1 VTSHAESR
9 FASRDG
15 FYCERSAVLTLSNET
30 AIRGIQLRS
39 DRAQLSCSATFAYPT
54 EVKGKRIMAMKHTD
68 THPIRSP
75 IATSGA
81 EWFEPEPGVRFKVLA
96 STEQTAGA
104 YACLENIAQKGTGS
118 PLHIH
123 HNEDEHFLILEGTA
137 HLVLGEKTIDLPAG
151 QTITLPRG
159 IPHAW
164 SNKSDVPLRSLVMF
178 NPGGFDQLCIEM
190 ATGALD
196 MSDIRTRFGIEM
208 VGPKL

>member
-1 VTSHAESR
+1 LKGE
-9 FASRDG
+9 
-15 FYCERSAVLTLSNET
+15 LT
-30 AIRGIQLRS
+30 
-39 DRAQLSCSATFAYPT
+39 
-54 EVKGKRIMAMKHTD
+54 VAMKHTD
-68 THPIRSP
+68 SHQTHPA

-81 EWFEPEPGVRFKVLA
+81 QWFEPEPGVRFKVIA
-96 STEQTAGA
+96 STEQTAGS
-104 YACLENIAQKGTGS
+104 YCCLESIAQKGTGS

-123 HNEDEHFLILEGTA
+123 HLEDEHFLILEGTA

-164 SNKSDVPLRSLVMF
+164 SNKSDVPLRSIVLF

-190 ATGALD
+190 ATGTLD
-196 MSDIRTRFGIEM
+196 MSTIRARFGLEM